1 MRMHENS
8 REILHF
14 TLEARE
20 QYYTSL
26 RKGSDKFTAFLGNNH
41 SGISIGDGLKER
53 QGHLRSQGQH
63 LSAQVCSPET
73 VVIGMQKCIG
83 KQIMKFGEH

>member
-1 MRMHENS
+1 MGMHENS

-20 QYYTSL
+20 QHYTFL
-26 RKGSDKFTAFLGNNH
+26 RKGIDKITALFGDDH

-53 QGHLRSQGQH
+53 QGRLRSQGRH
-63 LSAQVCSPET
+63 LSAQVSSPET
-73 VVIGMQKCIG
+73 AVIGMQKRIG